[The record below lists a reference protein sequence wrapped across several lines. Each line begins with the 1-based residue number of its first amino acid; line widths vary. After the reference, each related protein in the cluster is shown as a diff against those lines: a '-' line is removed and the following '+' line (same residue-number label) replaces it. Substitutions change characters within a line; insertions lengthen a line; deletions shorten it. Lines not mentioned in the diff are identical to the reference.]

1 MLMTQGIFRLCLH
14 PADGEGLQL
23 LLAGQTADPRY
34 WLDPVRQH
42 SRWDGAD
49 TSDLLIWD
57 DQGFGDTLQN
67 LSWLPQV
74 SRQVQ
79 RLRLWLRPALIP
91 LVKQRFCLPSN
102 CALEPMSPHRE
113 PWAQGIPQVGTYY
126 LPIVMRAWTES
137 GRDGGRSYLRGRI
150 RKLKQTPPRIGL
162 VWSAGHHKA
171 PQPERSAR
179 VRDVPRQ
186 AFFQLVQKWKEDHRA
201 SLVSLQLD
209 GHERPVN
216 SLVRRGC
223 LSRRCT
229 RRIGC
234 KPQALEL
241 STCL

>member
-1 MLMTQGIFRLCLH
+1 MTR
-14 PADGEGLQL
+14 
-23 LLAGQTADPRY
+23 
-34 WLDPVRQH
+34 
-42 SRWDGAD
+42 
-49 TSDLLIWD
+49 DLEP
-57 DQGFGDTLQN
+57 LQN
-67 LSWLPQV
+67 LSWLPKV

-179 VRDVPRQ
+179 CVTYWR
-186 AFFQLVQKWKEDHRA
+186 AFQLAQSGKDHRA
-201 SLVSLQLD
+201 SGESV
-209 GHERPVN
+209 GW
-216 SLVRRGC
+216 
-223 LSRRCT
+223 
-229 RRIGC
+229 
-234 KPQALEL
+234 A
-241 STCL
+241 